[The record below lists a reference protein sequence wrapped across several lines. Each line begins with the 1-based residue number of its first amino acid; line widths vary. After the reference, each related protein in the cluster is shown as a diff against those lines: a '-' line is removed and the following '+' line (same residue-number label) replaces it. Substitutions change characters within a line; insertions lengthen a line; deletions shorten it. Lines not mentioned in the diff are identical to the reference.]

1 MEKLN
6 ELLIFYTDYINLIVE
21 YNQKIKSYEELNI
34 KTPKEI
40 EEFLESIN
48 ISANFLVIT
57 SECVAIVQAFNNN
70 KRFLYQIF
78 FVKSIY
84 KIVYETFILLQK
96 YHEIILSNEDES
108 LSETKEKISLFRK
121 EYKIDEIAKIRN
133 TVSSHYTPDFMEQ
146 ITITKNLDMDKS
158 FKMLEDFLTI
168 LVGLNNYLIH
178 EKLSI
183 ELMNSKFSNYY
194 SYVESELRKL

>member
-1 MEKLN
+1 M
-6 ELLIFYTDYINLIVE
+6 
-21 YNQKIKSYEELNI
+21 
-34 KTPKEI
+34 
-40 EEFLESIN
+40 
-48 ISANFLVIT
+48 
-57 SECVAIVQAFNNN
+57 
-70 KRFLYQIF
+70 
-78 FVKSIY
+78 
-84 KIVYETFILLQK
+84 YETFILLQK

>member
-78 FVKSIY
+78 
-84 KIVYETFILLQK
+84 L
-96 YHEIILSNEDES
+96 
-108 LSETKEKISLFRK
+108 
-121 EYKIDEIAKIRN
+121 
-133 TVSSHYTPDFMEQ
+133 
-146 ITITKNLDMDKS
+146 
-158 FKMLEDFLTI
+158 
-168 LVGLNNYLIH
+168 
-178 EKLSI
+178 
-183 ELMNSKFSNYY
+183 
-194 SYVESELRKL
+194 